1 MLEITLI
8 KSTIGYKPKAKLT
21 VAALGLKKLNQSV
34 IKSDTCL
41 LYTSDAADE

>member
-21 VAALGLKKLNQSV
+21 VAALGLKKLNQVS
-34 IKSDTCL
+34 
-41 LYTSDAADE
+41 